1 MKSLPAISTGLVVV
15 AMATGLAAQGQ
26 TTTAAGPAE
35 VKTEQVT
42 GEVVWIERNLLVAK
56 LLPSGLYRVFEV
68 QPGRQFMIDGQ
79 TKLIGD
85 VKLGTV
91 LTATATTTTQPVTV
105 RTVTVKNGTVWWA
118 QGNYV
123 VLTLEDGQNRSYTV
137 PDSFRFIVEG
147 KPASVYD
154 LKKGMKVSATKIVE
168 EPRTEISTNTVITG
182 KGPK

>member
-1 MKSLPAISTGLVVV
+1 MTSLRAISTGLVVV

-26 TTTAAGPAE
+26 TTTATGKAE

-42 GEVVWIERNLLVAK
+42 GEVVWIEGNLLVAK
-56 LLPSGLYRVFEV
+56 LPGDHYRVFNV
-68 QPGRQFMIDGQ
+68 QPGRQFIIDGQ

-105 RTVTVKNGTVWWA
+105 RTATVKNGTVWWA

-123 VLTLEDGQNRSYTV
+123 VLTLENGENHAYTV
-137 PDSFRFIVEG
+137 PDSFKFIVEG
-147 KPASVYD
+147 KPASAYE

-168 EPRTEISTNTVITG
+168 EPRTEISTKTTITG